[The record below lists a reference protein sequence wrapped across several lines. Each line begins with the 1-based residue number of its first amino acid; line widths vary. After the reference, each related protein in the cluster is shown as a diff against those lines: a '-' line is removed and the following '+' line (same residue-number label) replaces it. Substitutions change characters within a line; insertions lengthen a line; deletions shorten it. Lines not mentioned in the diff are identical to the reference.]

1 MRVVAFRTE
10 LNGVKDDP
18 VLPHPLTL
26 IGVSF
31 KLSSSYLFGRQTRLT
46 VLDRV
51 TGLTSFKSAKS
62 NISLQ
67 FFPASIAA

>member
-46 VLDRV
+46 V
-51 TGLTSFKSAKS
+51 
-62 NISLQ
+62 
-67 FFPASIAA
+67 